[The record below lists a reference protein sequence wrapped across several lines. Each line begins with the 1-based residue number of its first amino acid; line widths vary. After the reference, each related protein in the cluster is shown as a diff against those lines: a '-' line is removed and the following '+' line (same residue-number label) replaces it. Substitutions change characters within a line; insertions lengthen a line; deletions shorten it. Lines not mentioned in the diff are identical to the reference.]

1 LSDLLTE
8 ESDTAL
14 DTSADA
20 DLAVTRQAIRAH
32 RRHRWRRPALV
43 RPVIIYAIS
52 RILTMAAMAMAA
64 PIAHLSFAGAVDR
77 WDTRWFVRAA
87 TNGWPR
93 HLVTVH
99 GHVTGTTVAFFPL
112 FPLTTR
118 WLADLSGASL
128 LLTAA
133 TLSTVTGLTAVVAVW
148 ILVRD
153 YASSRAADRATLLFA
168 LFPGTFVF
176 SLAYA
181 EGIVITLVAWGLVAL
196 RHRRWVLAGLAG
208 ALATAAAPVALAFEV
223 SCLWTALVELRR
235 TRDWRPLAAPVLAPA
250 GFVGYQLWLWR
261 HTGNFWAWRLTER
274 GGWHSYLSVA
284 YPFHVASWFVTHPLA
299 STANMNIVVAGTV
312 VAAVGVVFAFR
323 DRQPI
328 PFLLYGLAVSVAAM
342 LTAPVGLRPRLV
354 LDAFPLVAA
363 IGVHLRGRWFQA
375 AVIAS
380 VVGLVALTV
389 YSVDTFAVFP

>member
-1 LSDLLTE
+1 LSELLTNPTG
-8 ESDTAL
+8 TAL
-14 DTSADA
+14 DTGADT
-20 DLAVTRQAIRAH
+20 DLAAGRHAAVTH
-32 RRHRWRRPALV
+32 RRLKRRLPALV
-43 RPVIIYAIS
+43 RPTVVYAIS
-52 RILTMAAMAMAA
+52 RVVTMAAMAVAA

-77 WDTRWFVRAA
+77 WDTRWFLRAA
-87 TNGWPR
+87 ANGWPR
-93 HLVTVH
+93 HLLTVH
-99 GHVTGTTVAFFPL
+99 GHVTGTTIAFFPL
-112 FPLTTR
+112 FPLMTR

-153 YASSRAADRATLLFA
+153 YAGSQAADRATLLLA

-223 SCLWTALVELRR
+223 SCLWAALVELRR
-235 TRDWRPLAAPVLAPA
+235 TRRWRPLAAPALAPA
-250 GFVGYQLWLWR
+250 GFVAYQLWLWR
-261 HTGNFWAWRLTER
+261 HTGNFWAWKLTER
-274 GGWHSYLSVA
+274 GAWHSYLSAA
-284 YPFHVASWFVTHPLA
+284 YPLHVGSWFVTHPLA
-299 STANMNIVVAGTV
+299 STANMNLIVAGTV
-312 VAAVGVVFAFR
+312 VAAVGAAFAIR
-323 DRQPI
+323 DRQPG
-328 PFLLYGLAVSVAAM
+328 PLLLYGLAVSAAAL

-354 LDAFPLVAA
+354 LDAFPLLVA
-363 IGVHLRGRWFQA
+363 IGVHLRGRWFR
-375 AVIAS
+375 VVVVAS